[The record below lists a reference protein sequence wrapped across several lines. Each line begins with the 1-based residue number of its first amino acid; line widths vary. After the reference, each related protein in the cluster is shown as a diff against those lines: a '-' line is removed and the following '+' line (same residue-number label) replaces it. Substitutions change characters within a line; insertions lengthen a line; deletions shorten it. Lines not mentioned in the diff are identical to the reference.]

1 MNKPLTITRENGTK
15 ERIGFPP
22 SLGARL
28 LRWFAGLF
36 FFAALAVVPVG
47 AQQFNQGGSIGTL
60 QPSGRVYTSSAT
72 TAIDGVTT
80 EALFSFGDCR
90 NGTCAAPATT
100 HAVTSTSTL
109 KINSLCVT
117 WLNGTAAA
125 GGVTVRCR
133 INPASVVVATS
144 TVFATLNAST
154 ALTTVGSGATTC
166 VDTGGLELRHPAQW
180 GCSQLAVG
188 AVTGFHFNVFGVEY

>member
-1 MNKPLTITRENGTK
+1 MNKPLTITRENGTTEK
-15 ERIGFPP
+15 VGFPP
-22 SLGARL
+22 TLTEKFL
-28 LRWFAGLF
+28 KFLAGLF
-36 FFAALAVVPVG
+36 VLTVLIAAPA
-47 AQQFNQGGSIGTL
+47 AAQFNQGGNVATL

-117 WLNGTAAA
+117 WRNGSAAA

-144 TVFATLNAST
+144 TVFATINAST
-154 ALTTVGSGATTC
+154 ALTTVGSGATEC
-166 VDTGGLELRHPAQW
+166 VNTGGLELRAPAQW
-180 GCSQLAVG
+180 GCSQVAVG
-188 AVTGFHFNVFGVEY
+188 AVTGFEFNVFGIEY

>member
-22 SLGARL
+22 PLHIL
-28 LRWFAGLF
+28 FLRWLAGLF
-36 FFAALAVVPVG
+36 VLAVIVASPVA
-47 AQQFNQGGSIGTL
+47 AQQFNQGGMVAVK

-90 NGTCAAPATT
+90 NGTCAAPSES

-117 WLNGTAAA
+117 WRNATAAA

-133 INPASVVVATS
+133 INPVSVVVATS

-154 ALTTVGSGATTC
+154 ALTTVGSGATAC
-166 VDTGGLELRHPAQW
+166 VDTGGLELRAPAQW
-180 GCSQLAVG
+180 GCSQVAVG
-188 AVTGFHFNVFGVEY
+188 AVTGFEFNVFGVEY

>member
-1 MNKPLTITRENGTK
+1 MNKPLTITRENGTQEK
-15 ERIGFPP
+15 IGFPT
-22 SLGARL
+22 LTERF
-28 LRWFAGLF
+28 LRFLAGLF
-36 FFAALAVVPVG
+36 VLTVLVAAPAG
-47 AQQFNQGGSIGTL
+47 AQQFNQGGIAQTS
-60 QPSGRVYTSSAT
+60 QVSGRVYTSSAT

-90 NGTCAAPATT
+90 NGTCAAAATT

-109 KINSLCVT
+109 KLNSLCVT

-154 ALTTVGSGATTC
+154 ALTTAGSGATTC
-166 VDTGGLELRHPAQW
+166 VNPGIELRAPAQW

>member
-15 ERIGFPP
+15 ERIGFPTRTE
-22 SLGARL
+22 RL
-28 LRWFAGLF
+28 IRWLTTFTLF
-36 FFAALAVVPVG
+36 SALLIAPAA
-47 AQQFNQGGSIGTL
+47 AQQFNQGGNVGTL

-109 KINSLCVT
+109 KLNSLCVT

-154 ALTTVGSGATTC
+154 ALTTVGSGGTTC
-166 VDTGGLELRHPAQW
+166 VNPGIELRAPAQW

>member
-28 LRWFAGLF
+28 LKWFAGLF
-36 FFAALAVVPVG
+36 VLAVLIAAPAG
-47 AQQFNQGGSIGTL
+47 AQQFNQGGNVGTV
-60 QPSGRVYTSSAT
+60 QPAGRLYTSSGT
-72 TAIDGVTT
+72 TAFAGVTT

-90 NGTCAAPATT
+90 NFSCAAAATT

-109 KINSLCVT
+109 KINSLCAT
-117 WLNGTAAA
+117 WMNETAAA
-125 GGVTVRCR
+125 GGVTIRCR
-133 INPASVVVATS
+133 VNPGSVVVATS

-166 VDTGGLELRHPAQW
+166 VDVGGIELRAPAQW
-180 GCSQLAVG
+180 GCSQFS
-188 AVTGFHFNVFGVEY
+188 VTTSSGFHFNVFGVEY